1 MSDTTEIFGIAF
13 LAVVG
18 LYCLGVVSIRLVL
31 WASDAFD
38 NSIPEEKDLW
48 QDVDKTDTH

>member
-18 LYCLGVVSIRLVL
+18 LYCLGVVSI
-31 WASDAFD
+31 
-38 NSIPEEKDLW
+38 PEEKDLW